1 MAAREEGTGL
11 GTLLVFL
18 SALLAVTFPFLF
30 NDSQYR
36 SDWGTKRSRPLA
48 DSVIKYYYTLPDVC
62 TALARQYG
70 LSKREEAVLQLLAQ
84 KKTAPDI
91 ATELFISIPTVKT
104 HTQNI
109 YRKLDI
115 HSRTEL
121 FALLDA
127 EVPAAHEE
135 RILETEERRPA

>member
-1 MAAREEGTGL
+1 M
-11 GTLLVFL
+11 
-18 SALLAVTFPFLF
+18 
-30 NDSQYR
+30 
-36 SDWGTKRSRPLA
+36 
-48 DSVIKYYYTLPDVC
+48 
-62 TALARQYG
+62 
-70 LSKREEAVLQLLAQ
+70 LQLLAQ